1 MIKKEMSTKDQ
12 PRDCVGTMNFTD
24 VYLDN
29 NFNTCPCG
37 YIYGPDEIEKLREHF
52 NKGHYGG

>member
-1 MIKKEMSTKDQ
+1 MNTKDQ

-29 NFNTCPCG
+29 NFNPCPCG